1 MPSSPVNAVA
11 RPTGTPPRA
20 GRRAGARLSPG
31 GGSRR
36 FAEAFTLIAMC
47 LGSMMTFLLITASVT
62 ALSAIQDDLHV
73 SPTGLVWI
81 PSAYS
86 LLVAS
91 LVMSAG
97 TIGNLYGRK
106 RAFLTGAAIMIIGSL
121 TVYAAGSTG
130 TVIAGQLIS
139 GVGGALILPSSLAIL
154 GATFPDPHRRTEVV
168 TAWVA
173 SSGIGLAVGPL
184 IAGVLLDHFH
194 WNTVFLSTAALGVIT
209 IAVAAFVTESRGP
222 GGKLDVPGQLLGILG
237 IAGLI
242 YAIIQGGHDG
252 YTSARILTVWIIA
265 AAALTGFVL
274 VERASTAPMLDIA
287 LFRSASFSAV
297 MFIGAVSLFGF
308 TGVGI
313 LSVLYYE
320 RVQRLTGL
328 EVGWRMLA
336 FFGVYVVV
344 AYTTGRVIRR
354 TGFKLPLTL
363 GLLLGAGATFGLT
376 TQDPSTPY
384 THVWWLYALFGA
396 ACGLVAAP
404 STAAALVSVSHE
416 RAGMASGAIN
426 AFRQVGSVMGSS
438 LLGALLASRF
448 ATQLPARLDSHH
460 VPQAA
465 WPAVEH
471 AIASGTHQGAA
482 PPNVTAAVGDA
493 FTSGVHAGMIVIA
506 VVFLCAAVIAFLFVH
521 NRPHTTDPAN
531 NEATA
536 AGVDASA
543 PIGRYAPVGGEAAQ
557 HGGVIRGFVRD
568 ATGVPVAHA
577 TLTLIDV
584 RGHQIGRATTSAD
597 GWYEVSAPGSGT
609 YVLIA
614 SAGDHDP
621 QAATLVAGDQPIDF
635 DLVLTGAG
643 RLTGTVRDMDGE
655 PVRDAMVLVTDARG
669 EVVAADTTDA
679 DGGYAVT
686 RIAAGTYTVTVSAAA
701 HRPSAIMVEV
711 GINQTRQD
719 VRLLAGARLRGTV
732 RATGRDALADV
743 RVTLLDAAG
752 KEVGVVIT
760 GPDGEYAFADLT
772 GGRYTVVASGYS
784 PVASAVTLNGQGED
798 AHDVWLGHPAP

>member
-1 MPSSPVNAVA
+1 
-11 RPTGTPPRA
+11 
-20 GRRAGARLSPG
+20 
-31 GGSRR
+31 
-36 FAEAFTLIAMC
+36 MC

-73 SPTGLVWI
+73 APTSLVWI

-97 TIGNLYGRK
+97 TIGNRYGRK

-130 TVIAGQLIS
+130 TVIAGQFIS
-139 GVGGALILPSSLAIL
+139 GVGGALILPNSLAIL

-184 IAGVLLDHFH
+184 IAGVLLDHFR
-194 WNTVFLSTAALGVIT
+194 WNTVFLSTAALGVVT
-209 IAVAAFVTESRGP
+209 IAVAAFVTESRSP
-222 GGKLDVPGQLLGILG
+222 GGKLDIPGQLLGILG
-237 IAGLI
+237 IAGLV
-242 YAIIQGGHDG
+242 YAIIEGGHDG
-252 YTSARILTVWIIA
+252 YTSTRILTAWIIA
-265 AAALTGFVL
+265 AAALIGFVL
-274 VERASTAPMLDIA
+274 VERASTTPLLDIT

-297 MFIGAVSLFGF
+297 MFIAAVSLFGF
-308 TGVGI
+308 TGVAI

-344 AYTTGRVIRR
+344 AYVTGRVIRH

-363 GLLLGAGATFGLT
+363 GLLLGAGGAFGLT
-376 TQDPSTPY
+376 TQDPGTPY

-416 RAGMASGAIN
+416 RAGMASGAVN

-438 LLGALLASRF
+438 LLGALLAGRF
-448 ATQLPARLDSHH
+448 ASQLPGRLGSHH

-465 WPAVEH
+465 WPAVEQ
-471 AIASGTHQGAA
+471 AASSGTGQGTA

-493 FTSGVHAGMIVIA
+493 FTSGIHAGMTVIA
-506 VVFLCAAVIAFLFVH
+506 AVFLCAALIAFVFVN
-521 NRPHTTDPAN
+521 NRPHTTNPVN
-531 NEATA
+531 KEATTA
-536 AGVDASA
+536 VGMGASA
-543 PIGRYAPVGGEAAQ
+543 SIGEAGARGRHDHQSEQEPVFAGMDPQAPKVVYGSVGGEDAQ

-568 ATGVPVAHA
+568 ANGVPVAHA
-577 TLTLIDV
+577 ALTLIDV
-584 RGHQIGRATTSAD
+584 RGHQIGRATTSTD
-597 GWYEVSAPGSGT
+597 GRYEVPTPSTGA

-614 SAGDHDP
+614 SAGDHEP
-621 QAATLVAGDQPIDF
+621 RAATVVTGDQPTDF
-635 DLVLTGAG
+635 DPVLIGADRLV
-643 RLTGTVRDMDGE
+643 GTVRDVDGE
-655 PVRDAMVLVTDARG
+655 PVRDAMVVVTDASG

-679 DGGYAVT
+679 DGGYAVR
-686 RIAAGTYTVTVSAAA
+686 RIAAGTYTLAVSAAA
-701 HRPSAIMVEV
+701 HRPSAIIVEV
-711 GINQTRQD
+711 GIDQTRQD
-719 VRLLAGARLRGTV
+719 VQLLAGAWLRGTV
-732 RATGRDALADV
+732 RATGRGALSDV
-743 RVTLLDAAG
+743 RVALLDAAG

-772 GGRYTVVASGYS
+772 GGQYTVVASGYS
-784 PVASAVTLNGQGED
+784 PVASAVILDGRGED
-798 AHDVWLGHPAP
+798 AHDVWLGHPDLDLSTE